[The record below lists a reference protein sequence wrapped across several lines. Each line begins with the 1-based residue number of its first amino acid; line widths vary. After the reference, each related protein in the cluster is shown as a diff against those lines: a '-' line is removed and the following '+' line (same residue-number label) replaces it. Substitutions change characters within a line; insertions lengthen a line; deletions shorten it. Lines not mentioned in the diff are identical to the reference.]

1 MKHLIKPT
9 LNEVCG
15 GSKKEDECNS
25 FKNDLNEA
33 LHTAADDIG
42 SGANSLAVK
51 INELL
56 EKYK

>member
-9 LNEVCG
+9 LNQVCG
-15 GSKKEDECNS
+15 GENKDECDS
-25 FKNDLNEA
+25 FKSDIKEA

-42 SGANSLAVK
+42 NGANSLAVK